1 MAEAT
6 ASGGC
11 LELIEAV
18 EEGAESAKIAAVEG
32 DAKASKRGEF
42 GLIGFFGVGITHG
55 NQGIVTEDIVKIL
68 VEADKCT
75 SRDLAVQANDH
86 DIADIAVGVEV
97 VVEIDDF
104 AAGEFEIVGDFKE
117 SEILFGNQAVAQ

>member
-1 MAEAT
+1 MAEAS
-6 ASGGC
+6 SGSGR
-11 LELIEAV
+11 LELVEAV
-18 EEGAESAKIAAVEG
+18 EEGAKSAKIAAVEG
-32 DAKASKRGEF
+32 DAKAGKRSEF

-55 NQGIVTEDIVKIL
+55 NQGVVTEDIVKIL

-117 SEILFGNQAVAQ
+117 SEILLRNKAVAQ